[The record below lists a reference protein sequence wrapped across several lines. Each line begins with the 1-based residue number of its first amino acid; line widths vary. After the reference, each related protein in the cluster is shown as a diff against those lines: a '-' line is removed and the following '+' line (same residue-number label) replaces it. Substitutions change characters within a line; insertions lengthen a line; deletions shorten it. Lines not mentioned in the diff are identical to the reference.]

1 MGGKTPRCI
10 FPTVSHPS
18 EEDPMH
24 AGHRGLRPQR
34 ALLALVAVGCA
45 VLFGAGSPA
54 HAGGGATTTLSND
67 VVHNLSLET
76 PTGSVPATQTVT
88 VGVFLSN
95 PNQAAEDA
103 YAKQLYN
110 PSSPNYGNYLDPDTF
125 NSKFGV
131 PAANL
136 QSAESWLQG
145 AGLTVTPVESSTQYV
160 LASGRAA
167 QVEAAF
173 GTPLNTYTAAGRDFY
188 ANTAAPTVTASL
200 GISDVFGLNNFN
212 RLHIPRVQA
221 TGATTT
227 SAVPTSGNVPKTG
240 LLSIKDLWSIYDAP
254 STNLGNGQTMA
265 IFGWGVTDPVIP
277 DLRSFEAE
285 WALPGVPI
293 SVKRYG
299 DTSTPDTSGDGA
311 TTEWE
316 LDTQASTG
324 MAPNVK
330 SETLYFAHHNT
341 DADILAS
348 LVGWVNDKQGP
359 LQGSASYGE
368 CENVGNGGA
377 ILTDGI
383 EVPGDKVLEQGVI
396 EGRTLFASTG
406 DTGSSCPVVTNTNGV
421 ATQVYPGLEWPS
433 VSPWAVAVG
442 GAVLHGDG
450 NTPEKRLDETAWAY
464 TGGGNSTS
472 EPAGSY
478 QAGVA
483 STHCTFDQGGN
494 PTISGPLCRS
504 TPDVATIS
512 GDVGTGNGLAING
525 DAGADQ
531 QGAGTSL
538 SSPLWLGVWAR
549 VQAAAKGST
558 GLGFANYQIYKL
570 AQSSGGRDFYDVTVG
585 NNQPY
590 PATPGYDNTTGW
602 GTPEISQIMQDL
614 TGHVTPTHNTTP
626 APIVTSPSTSCGS
639 LFTDP
644 AGDDSY
650 AVEGETIAAPGTTP
664 QLDILSGRAFLSA
677 DGQTLKTII
686 TVNTLSTVIPPGG
699 ENDYQLV
706 FTYQGTQYF
715 TQLAV
720 EQGGTVLAWDGQL
733 VKVSLE
739 NKYLQEHLVTGT
751 ITPGP
756 NGPAEVDAPISD
768 FTGLAAGSTLLRP
781 SAATYVREG
790 VNQGPLEPI
799 DSAGPTYDDVLGAC
813 TP

>member
-1 MGGKTPRCI
+1 
-10 FPTVSHPS
+10 
-18 EEDPMH
+18 
-24 AGHRGLRPQR
+24 
-34 ALLALVAVGCA
+34 VAVGCA

-67 VVHNLSLET
+67 VVHDLSLAAL
-76 PTGSVPATQTVT
+76 TGSVPATQTVT

-103 YAKQLYN
+103 YAKQLYD
-110 PSSPNYGNYLDPDTF
+110 PSSPDYGNYLDPGTF
-125 NSKFGV
+125 NSQFGV
-131 PAANL
+131 PAASF
-136 QSAESWLQG
+136 QAAQSWLQ
-145 AGLTVTPVESSTQYV
+145 ADGLTVTSVEGATNYM
-160 LASGRAA
+160 LASGSAA
-167 QVEAAF
+167 QVEAVF
-173 GTPLNTYTAAGRDFY
+173 GTPLNNYTAAGRSFY
-188 ANTAAPTVTASL
+188 ANTVAPTVPASL
-200 GISDVFGLNNFN
+200 GIADVLGLNNFN

-227 SAVPTSGNVPKTG
+227 SNVPKTG
-240 LLSIKDLWSIYDAP
+240 LLSIRDLWSIYDAP

-285 WALPGVPI
+285 WGLPGVPI

-330 SETLYFAHHNT
+330 SETLYFAHHNSDT
-341 DADILAS
+341 DSLAS
-348 LVGWVNDKQGP
+348 MVGWVNDKQGP

-368 CENVGNGGA
+368 CENVGNANA
-377 ILTDGI
+377 ILTDGM

-406 DTGSSCPVVTNTNGV
+406 DTGSSCPIVTNTNGV

-442 GAVLHGDG
+442 GTVLQGDG

-478 QAGVA
+478 QTGVA
-483 STHCTFDQGGN
+483 STNCTFDPNGSPYLPVAGAA
-494 PTISGPLCRS
+494 GPICRS
-504 TPDVATIS
+504 TPDVASIS
-512 GDVGTGNGLAING
+512 GDVVTGNGLSIND

-538 SSPLWLGVWAR
+538 SSPLWLGVWTR
-549 VQAAAKGST
+549 IQAAAQGK
-558 GLGFANYQIYKL
+558 GLGFANYRIYKL

-590 PATPGYDNTTGW
+590 PAKPGYDNTTGW

-614 TGHVTPTHNTTP
+614 TGRLTPSHDTTP
-626 APIVTSPSTSCGS
+626 APIVTSPSTTCGS

-644 AGDDSY
+644 VGDDSY
-650 AVEGETIAAPGTTP
+650 SVENQTLAAPGTTP

-686 TVNTLSTVIPPGG
+686 TVNNLSSVIPTGGG

-720 EQGGTVLAWDGQL
+720 EQSGTVLAWDGQL

-756 NGPAEVDAPISD
+756 NGTAEVGAPISD
-768 FTGLAAGSTLLRP
+768 FTGVTTGSTLLRP

-790 VNQGPLEPI
+790 ANQGPLEPI
-799 DSAGPTYDDVLGAC
+799 DSAGPTYDDLLGAC
-813 TP
+813 TS

>member
-1 MGGKTPRCI
+1 MP
-10 FPTVSHPS
+10 V
-18 EEDPMH
+18 
-24 AGHRGLRPQR
+24 GHRGPRCCR
-34 ALLALVAVGCA
+34 ALLALAAVGCA
-45 VLFGAGSPA
+45 ALFGAGSPA
-54 HAGGGATTTLSND
+54 AQAGGATTTLSHD
-67 VVHNLSLET
+67 VVQNLSLAT
-76 PTGSVPATQTVT
+76 PTGSVPASQTVT

-103 YAKQLYN
+103 YVKQLYD

-125 NSKFGV
+125 NSEFGV
-131 PAANL
+131 PAATF
-136 QSAESWLQG
+136 QAAESWLQG
-145 AGLTVTPVESSTQYV
+145 AGLSVTPIEGATDYV
-160 LASGRAA
+160 LASGSAA

-173 GTPLNTYTAAGRDFY
+173 GTPLNTYTANGRSFY
-188 ANTAAPTVTASL
+188 ANTSAPKVPASL
-200 GISDVFGLNNFN
+200 GISDVLGLNNWN
-212 RLHIPRVQA
+212 KLSIPRVEA
-221 TGATTT
+221 TGPTTT
-227 SAVPTSGNVPKTG
+227 TAVPTSGNVPKTG
-240 LLSIKDLWSIYDAP
+240 LLSIRDLWSIYDAP
-254 STNLGNGQTMA
+254 STNMGNGQTMA

-285 WALPGVPI
+285 WSLPGVPI
-293 SVKRYG
+293 SVKKYG

-324 MAPNVK
+324 MAPNVS
-330 SETLYFAHHNT
+330 SETLYFAHHNSDT
-341 DADILAS
+341 DALAAFT
-348 LVGWVNDKQGP
+348 GWVNDKKGP
-359 LQGSASYGE
+359 AQGSASFGE
-368 CENVGNGGA
+368 CENVGNA
-377 ILTDGI
+377 NAVLTDGM
-383 EVPGDKVLEQGVI
+383 EVPGDKILEQAVA
-396 EGRTLFASTG
+396 EGRTLFSSTG
-406 DTGSSCPVVTNTNGV
+406 DTGSSCPIIGVTSTNGV

-442 GAVLHGDG
+442 GTDLTGDG
-450 NTPEKRLDETAWAY
+450 NTPEHRLAETAWEY

-483 STHCTFDQGGN
+483 ATKCTFDANGN
-494 PTISGPLCRS
+494 PYLPTTAPPCRS
-504 TPDVATIS
+504 TPDVAAIS
-512 GDVGTGNGLAING
+512 GDVATGNGLEVN
-525 DAGADQ
+525 DDNGADS

-538 SSPLWLGVWAR
+538 SSPLWLGVWTR
-549 VQAAAKGST
+549 IQAAAQGK
-558 GLGFANYQIYKL
+558 GLGFANYRIYKL

-585 NNQPY
+585 DNQPY

-614 TGHVTPTHNTTP
+614 TGRLTPAHNTAP
-626 APIVTSPSTSCGS
+626 PPIVTSPSTTCGS

-650 AVEGETIAAPGTTP
+650 SVEGESLAAPGTTP
-664 QLDILSGRAFLSA
+664 QLDILDGRAFLSA
-677 DGQTLKTII
+677 DGQTLRTVI
-686 TVNTLSTVIPPGG
+686 TVSNLSNVIPTGGG

-706 FTYQGTQYF
+706 FTYQGNQYF

-720 EQGGTVLAWDGQL
+720 EPTGTVLAWDGEL

-739 NKYLQEHLVTGT
+739 NKYLQEHAVTGT

-756 NGPAEVDAPISD
+756 NGTAEVDAPLSD
-768 FTGLAAGSTLLRP
+768 FPGLTAGASLLRP

-799 DSAGPTYDDVLGAC
+799 DAGGPTYDDVLGAC
-813 TP
+813 TS